1 MSRPLRIEYR
11 DAWYHVMN
19 RGRRG
24 EEIFSEQKD
33 YHLFVDL
40 LIESA
45 HMWNV
50 RVAAFCLMPNHY
62 HLLVQTP
69 EANLARCMR
78 HIDGVYTQRYNRLHR
93 CDGSLFRGRYK
104 SILIEVDTYLLQLMK
119 YIHRNPLRTGSV
131 KDLEAYE
138 WSSHVGYLS
147 NARRWDWLYKEFVLS
162 MLDKEKTR
170 WRQAYRR
177 FISEEDRLDILR
189 FYEGRKLPSI
199 LGGEEFMQRVKE
211 RFFHRMQHPEI
222 PESRVLAPDV
232 DAIKEAVCNVYGI
245 KGKDLLRVQRG
256 KANEPRNVAIYL
268 TRELRCGTLEEV
280 SGAFHM
286 SRYSSASSAIRR
298 LKAQMARDQRLQRRI
313 DEIRGWLHKNKN
325 QT

>member
-1 MSRPLRIEYR
+1 
-11 DAWYHVMN
+11 
-19 RGRRG
+19 
-24 EEIFSEQKD
+24 
-33 YHLFVDL
+33 
-40 LIESA
+40 
-45 HMWNV
+45 
-50 RVAAFCLMPNHY
+50 
-62 HLLVQTP
+62 
-69 EANLARCMR
+69 
-78 HIDGVYTQRYNRLHR
+78 
-93 CDGSLFRGRYK
+93 
-104 SILIEVDTYLLQLMK
+104 MK

-211 RFFHRMQHPEI
+211 RFFPRMQHPEI